1 MSFDP
6 IVEAIRA
13 ALRAVDSNPR
23 SVPAYLD
30 LLQAYQNCADKENEP
45 ELLEQA
51 GYVIRDVRQLPL
63 SEEEKRRLA
72 DLESRIAATKARL
85 EAIKTQA

>member
-1 MSFDP
+1 MTFDP

-30 LLQAYQNCADKENEP
+30 LLQAYQNCADKENEL

-51 GYVIRDVRQLPL
+51 GYVIRDVKQLPL
-63 SEEEKRRLA
+63 SEEEERRLA
-72 DLESRIAATKARL
+72 DLEARIAATKARL
-85 EAIKTQA
+85 EAIKPPA

>member
-1 MSFDP
+1 VVFDP
-6 IVEAIRA
+6 IVEAIRS

-51 GYVIRDVRQLPL
+51 DYVLRDVKQLPL
-63 SEEEKRRLA
+63 AEEEKRRLD
-72 DLESRIAATKARL
+72 DLESRITATKARL
-85 EAIKTQA
+85 AALKPQA

>member
-13 ALRAVDSNPR
+13 ALRAVDKNPR

-30 LLQAYQNCADKENEP
+30 LLQAYQDCADKENEP

-51 GYVIRDVRQLPL
+51 GYVLRDVKQLPL

-72 DLESRIAATKARL
+72 DVESQIEATKARL

>member
-1 MSFDP
+1 MTFDP

-13 ALRAVDSNPR
+13 ALRAVDKNPR

-30 LLQAYQNCADKENEP
+30 LLQAYQNCADKENEL

-51 GYVIRDVRQLPL
+51 GYVLRDVKQLPL
-63 SEEEKRRLA
+63 SEEEERRLA
-72 DLESRIAATKARL
+72 DLESQIAATKARL

>member
-13 ALRAVDSNPR
+13 ALRAVDRDPR

-51 GYVIRDVRQLPL
+51 GYVIRDVKQLPL

-72 DLESRIAATKARL
+72 DLESQIAATKARL
-85 EAIKTQA
+85 EAIQSQA

>member
-1 MSFDP
+1 VSFDP

-13 ALRAVDSNPR
+13 ALRAVDRDPR

-51 GYVIRDVRQLPL
+51 GYVIRDVKQLPL

-72 DLESRIAATKARL
+72 DLESQIAATKARL
-85 EAIKTQA
+85 EAIQSQA